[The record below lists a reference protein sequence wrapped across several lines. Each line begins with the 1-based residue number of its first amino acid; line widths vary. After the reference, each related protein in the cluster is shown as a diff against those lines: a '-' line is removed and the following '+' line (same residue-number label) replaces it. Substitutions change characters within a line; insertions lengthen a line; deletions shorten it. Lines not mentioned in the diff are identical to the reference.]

1 MSSLRKS
8 SATSLAM
15 FLAATSS
22 VFALMGCAMEE
33 EGTEPTDLG
42 VSQDDALA
50 ETEQAVSATGL
61 YHYQCTTGNC
71 AFDLGT
77 TTGRSCFLGG
87 ISGSLDQ
94 GGATIYA
101 IVGGTYR
108 LSLIHAPGQRIGATA
123 VCVAPKTN
131 AITASWRGGQSA
143 TPINGTVTSSRR
155 CFLTG
160 ISNTSGYV
168 RGFDTAS
175 DYAQVWKDP
184 NGQWFLGGSLAGGAD
199 TWASAVCLDL
209 PVDQGIWG
217 IVAGAG
223 STVGF
228 NLAYN
233 SNGVACGLSKLG
245 GKFLTNSFSDKLGID
260 YDAGTRYWNIKAVNS
275 KQATAV
281 CYQ

>member
-1 MSSLRKS
+1 MNARSL
-8 SATSLAM
+8 SLATL
-15 FLAATSS
+15 LAATSS
-22 VFALMGCAMEE
+22 VFALGGCAMDA
-33 EGTEPTDLG
+33 EGTEVDPLG
-42 VSQDDALA
+42 APDDETLA

-61 YHYQCTTGNC
+61 YHYQCTSGNC
-71 AFDLGT
+71 SFDLGT

-87 ISGSLDQ
+87 ISGSLDD
-94 GGATIYA
+94 GSATIFA
-101 IVGGTYR
+101 AVGGIYR

-123 VCVAPKTN
+123 VCVSPKTN
-131 AITASWRGGQSA
+131 AVTASWRGGQPA

-160 ISNTSGYV
+160 ISNVSGSV

-175 DYAQVWKDP
+175 DYAEVWKDP
-184 NGQWFLGGSLAGGAD
+184 SGQWFLGGSLSGGAD
-199 TWASAVCLDL
+199 SWVSAVCLDL

-217 IVAGAG
+217 IVAGSG

-233 SNGVACGLSKLG
+233 SNGVACGLKKLG
-245 GKFLTNSFSDKLGID
+245 GRFLTNSFSDKLGID
-260 YDAGTRYWNIKAVNS
+260 YDAGTRYWNITAVNS
-275 KQATAV
+275 KQATAI

>member
-1 MSSLRKS
+1 MNARTL
-8 SATSLAM
+8 SLAAL
-15 FLAATSS
+15 LAATSTA
-22 VFALMGCAMEE
+22 FALGGCAMDA
-33 EGTEPTDLG
+33 EGSEVDPL
-42 VSQDDALA
+42 DDQTLA
-50 ETEQAVSATGL
+50 DTEQAVSAFGVF
-61 YHYQCTTGNC
+61 HYQCTSGNC
-71 AFDLGT
+71 AFDLGS

-87 ISGSLDQ
+87 ISGSLDE
-94 GGATIYA
+94 GGATIYP

-131 AITASWRGGQSA
+131 AITASWRGGQPA

-160 ISNTSGYV
+160 VSNVSGSN

-175 DYAQVWKDP
+175 DYAEVWKDSS
-184 NGQWFLGGSLAGGAD
+184 GQWFLGGSLASGAD
-199 TWASAVCLDL
+199 SWVSAVCLDL

-217 IVAGAG
+217 IVAGSG

-233 SNGVACGLSKLG
+233 SSGVACGLKKLG
-245 GKFLTNSFSDKLGID
+245 GRFLTNSFSDKLGID
-260 YDAGTRYWNIKAVNS
+260 YNSGTRYWNITAVNS
-275 KQATAV
+275 KQATAI